1 MNTDEGKIGFSLV
14 LDDSELRSQINKS
27 KSAFQELGD
36 QVVADG
42 QRMDSALQGV
52 GRTVASLGL
61 AWSMQE
67 FAQKVATVRGEFQQL
82 EVAMETMLGS
92 ATKAQALM
100 SQMVQT
106 AATTPFGLQEVAGGA
121 KQLLA
126 YGLEVEK
133 VNDTLIRL
141 GDISAGLSIP
151 LGDLVYLYGTTMAQ
165 GRLYTQDLNQFTGRG
180 IPMIKEL
187 AAQFGVAE
195 SEVKGLVE
203 EGKVG
208 FPEVQKVIENLTNE
222 GGTFGGLMEKQS
234 HTITGQISNI
244 EDAFDMMFN
253 EIGKESEG
261 FINDALEATSWLVEH
276 YNVTAEALMTLVA
289 TYGVYKATL
298 MATTAYTNAAYNYE
312 ATQLKALLADKNAE
326 IDADLAG
333 AVAKGRMSAA
343 RAQEVQALRMEL
355 AAKIENAK
363 AIAIEAQAEAS
374 EATRKRMLAQLAYN
388 KARAEVEAKQEEIA
402 AMESIYAYQTADTL
416 QKEKDV
422 LVTKMHAAQ
431 EKLDTAAKI
440 ENAAKTKAASAAQ
453 TVNTLTTGRDT
464 IAKKLNVTHTK
475 LLTLANQGLTKALH
489 ALKAAWAT
497 NPVGIIL
504 MGVTMVSGALMTLND
519 AMDATALESSKFG
532 EAAAETVRNVNSLFL
547 VVKSTASDSKVHA
560 DAINELCK
568 LYEEYGFKIDDERD
582 KLEQLIELHDQLTEA
597 IKREGAERDKANNIA
612 AYNEAIGERAKTMKE
627 TLLNQLKEA
636 EVEGDYIDLDDKEVR
651 DKAKELALIIGQI
664 YESEAEAIANMVDG
678 TEKEA
683 KIEEIKSKAQE
694 AFRDVMGYADDEFG
708 TIAAAWH
715 MASLDVDF
723 TGILEDYL
731 DTTNDLIEARNRLS
745 DKYAENTTNINQ
757 EADAVDYASLSFDK
771 LFDAAYHADSK
782 ITETYRNLQMLGGFT
797 ATPFIDTTSL
807 DNALNQTNQLL
818 SNWQLLYGQSYFVQK
833 DFKLPSV
840 DLKSLYN
847 PFGMKNQK
855 FGLTTGITTSFTNTG
870 NAEAIKAQSE
880 LESRMNTAI
889 KTRKGTADL
898 LKDVRAALDT
908 AASGSD
914 DEKRLLSLQKRLN
927 DQKKKFD
934 KAEGK
939 GGRSGANGTTE
950 QRLAKIEKAEA
961 EVEELLKKSADDR
974 ERLMQDLAFQH
985 EQNEINMEKNAS
997 LRRRKQLQLDQD
1009 KERADL
1015 EAREKSAKDAEIQRQ
1030 KRIFDA
1036 RENAKAA
1043 ADKNYAKQN
1052 FTDADIDQSQ
1062 IEAIQDEY
1070 ITLFDQLDAQHRKQQ
1085 ADLLR
1090 SDFEAM
1096 NDYLVQ
1102 YGTYQ
1107 QQKLAIAEEYA
1118 KKIREASSEGERR
1131 SLEKERDNKLASV
1144 RAAEIKENIDWSV
1157 VFGEFGGMF
1166 HDVLAPALADLKEYV
1181 KTDEF
1186 QNSDAQSKKAIIDAM
1201 QQMESALGSA
1211 GKVSFEKLGQEINR
1225 YQKSLSDLRGAQ
1237 TDYTQKFAA
1246 LKTAQDAYAA
1256 AVESGTDAEIEA
1268 ARQAVDAAQLEA
1280 DASAQNLQT
1289 MQNTVTETKQAVSQT
1304 ATGLKAA
1311 MDNVVGGMQK
1321 LSGGSVSG
1329 VYEGLVQMGKGMK
1342 ALKGM
1347 PKGLSDA
1354 FGKIS
1359 EKLESVPII
1368 GWIAQIIDLFKD
1380 GISVVVTGI
1389 LDAVFNAVS
1398 GIIGDVLNF
1407 KDGLFRQVGES
1418 LITGIGGIFKSI
1430 FTLGGWFDW
1439 IGGGDSDPHLEED
1452 MERLSQ
1458 TNEALQRAIEGLTDT
1473 MNGAAMF
1480 DVGDIYEHQKQL
1492 LKEAEANTMQQMA
1505 RTGAA
1510 YNGGFLGIG
1519 GKHSSNSKIDK
1530 GMSSADW
1537 ARVTRATGES
1547 VRSASDFWSLSSEQM
1562 RKLAMEA
1569 PDLYGKIKGLADDGY
1584 KDAAQYMDEYIDFAK
1599 QREELEQ
1606 ASREKLTNVSF
1617 DSLRDTFKNALTDME
1632 MSAGEFADKFNEM
1645 LVDSIAEA
1653 LMTNK
1658 YDPLIKKLY
1667 EKWAEFMKDDG
1678 MIDEEELRELQADR
1692 DAIYGSMDKDREFLN
1707 MLGQGDTTQSQGS
1720 KKGFATASQDS
1731 IDELNGRFT
1740 AIQMDTSIIR
1750 ETLSGIT
1757 DSMKG
1762 LHLSAAEIKQHTD
1775 EIRNLSLMAIDYLGR
1790 IAKNTNELPEM
1801 NECLGKIEKNTR
1813 RI

>member
-1 MNTDEGKIGFSLV
+1 MNTDEGKIGFSVV

-52 GRTVASLGL
+52 GRSVASLGL

-92 ATKAQALM
+92 ATKAQPLM

-126 YGLEVEK
+126 YGLEAEK

-141 GDISAGLSIP
+141 GDIAAGLSIP

-195 SEVKGLVE
+195 SKVKGLVE

-234 HTITGQISNI
+234 HSITGQISNI

-312 ATQLKALLADKNAE
+312 ATQLKALLADKSAE

-343 RAQEVQALRMEL
+343 RAQEVQALRMEV

-363 AIAIEAQAEAS
+363 AIAFEAQAEAS

-402 AMESIYAYQTADTL
+402 AMESIYAHQTAETL

-431 EKLDTAAKI
+431 EKLDAAAKI

-453 TVNTLTTGRDT
+453 TVNTLTTKRDT
-464 IAKKLNVTHTK
+464 ITKKLNVTQTK

-504 MGVTMVSGALMTLND
+504 MGVTMVAGALMTLND
-519 AMDATALESSKFG
+519 AMDATALESNKFG
-532 EAAAETVRNVNSLFL
+532 EAAAATVRNVDTLFA
-547 VVKSTASDSKVHA
+547 VVDSTSATSKVHA
-560 DAINELCK
+560 DAVDELCK
-568 LYEEYGFKIDDERD
+568 IYEEYGFKIDEERD
-582 KLEQLIELHDQLTEA
+582 KLEQLNEMRERVIEL
-597 IKREGAERDKANNIA
+597 IKEEGEERDKANNIA
-612 AYNEAIGERAKTMKE
+612 AYDEAISKSTENMKE
-627 TLLNQLKEA
+627 KLLNQLTKA
-636 EVEGDYIDLDDKEVR
+636 EWEGSGTLEDWDAKDVQKMAPQLSQIISSVFESETENLSKLSGEEYAKKVAEIMQKIKQQFDDIMGYE
-651 DKAKELALIIGQI
+651 DGYANKAKTWDFFA
-664 YESEAEAIANMVDG
+664 
-678 TEKEA
+678 
-683 KIEEIKSKAQE
+683 
-694 AFRDVMGYADDEFG
+694 
-708 TIAAAWH
+708 
-715 MASLDVDF
+715 LDVDF
-723 TGILEDYL
+723 KGILGDYT
-731 DTTNDLIEARNRLS
+731 DEVNRLS
-745 DKYAENTTNINQ
+745 TARERLANTYSGSSSDINN
-757 EADAVDYASLSFDK
+757 ESDAIDYATMSFDN
-771 LFDAAYHADSK
+771 LFKAAYSIEKK
-782 ITETYRNLQMLGGFT
+782 IDDVN
-797 ATPFIDTTSL
+797 
-807 DNALNQTNQLL
+807 
-818 SNWQLLYGQSYFVQK
+818 GQQAEPK
-833 DFKLPSV
+833 I
-840 DLKSLYN
+840 
-847 PFGMKNQK
+847 
-855 FGLTTGITTSFTNTG
+855 ITTSIDSAIDGINALIDGIGILAGTKFDIQGIKLLNALIGKDAENNNSFTQSANSQQT
-870 NAEAIKAQSE
+870 KAQTE
-880 LESRMNTAI
+880 IERRMGEAI
-889 KTRKGTADL
+889 KTRKGTTDL
-898 LKDVRAALDT
+898 LKEVNASLDT
-908 AASGSD
+908 AVIGSD
-914 DEKRLLSLQKRLN
+914 DEKRLLSLQRRLN
-927 DQKKKFD
+927 NQKKKFD

-939 GGRSGANGTTE
+939 GGVSREPLE
-950 QRLAKIEKAEA
+950 QRSAKIEKAEA
-961 EVEELLKKSADDR
+961 EVEVLLKKSAEDR
-974 ERLMQDLAFQH
+974 ERLMQDLAFQQ

-1015 EAREKSAKDAEIQRQ
+1015 EAREKSAIDAEIQRQ

-1043 ADKNYAKQN
+1043 ADKNYAKQT

-1070 ITLFDQLDAQHRKQQ
+1070 TTLFAQLDAQHRKQQ

-1144 RAAEIKENIDWSV
+1144 RAAEIKENIDWSI

-1166 HDVLAPALADLKEYV
+1166 HDVLAPSLADLKEYV

-1186 QNSDAQSKKAIIDAM
+1186 QNSDAQSQKAIIDAM

-1211 GKVSFEKLGQEINR
+1211 DKVSFEKLGQEITR
-1225 YQKSLSDLRGAQ
+1225 YQKSLADLRGAQ

-1268 ARQAVDAAQLEA
+1268 ARKAVDAAQLDA

-1304 ATGLKAA
+1304 ATALKTA
-1311 MDNVVGGMQK
+1311 MDNVVGGLRTMF
-1321 LSGGSVSG
+1321 GGSASG
-1329 VYEGLVQMGKGMK
+1329 LVEGLKQFGTGMK
-1342 ALKGM
+1342 TLKNA
-1347 PKGLSDA
+1347 PKVMQDV

-1359 EKLESVPII
+1359 DKLEKVPII
-1368 GWIAQIIDLFKD
+1368 GWIAEIIDLFKD
-1380 GISVVVTGI
+1380 GISVVITGI

-1458 TNEALQRAIEGLTDT
+1458 TNEALQRAIEGLTDA

-1480 DVGDIYEHQKQL
+1480 DVGDIYERQKQL
-1492 LKEAEANTMQQMA
+1492 LNEAEANAQQQMA
-1505 RTGAA
+1505 RTGDA
-1510 YNGGFLGIG
+1510 YSNGFLGIG
-1519 GKHSSNSKIDK
+1519 GHHSSNQKINK
-1530 GMSSADW
+1530 GMSDNDW
-1537 ARVTRATGES
+1537 SRVSKAVGVS
-1547 VRSASDFWSLSSEQM
+1547 VRSASDFWSLTSEQM

-1569 PDLYGKIKGLADDGY
+1569 PDLYAKIKDLANDGY
-1584 KDAAQYMDEYIDFAK
+1584 KDAAQYMDEYIDYAK

-1606 ASREKLTNVSF
+1606 AYREKLTNVSF
-1617 DSLRDTFKNALTDME
+1617 DSLRDTFKSALTDME
-1632 MSAGEFADKFNEM
+1632 MSAGEFAKKFNEM

-1667 EKWAEFMKDDG
+1667 EKWAKFMEDDG

-1707 MLGQGDTTQSQGS
+1707 MLGQGDAAQDQGS
-1720 KKGFATASQDS
+1720 KKGFASASQDS

-1750 ETLSGIT
+1750 ETLSDIT
-1757 DSMKG
+1757 ESMNS

-1775 EIRNLSLMAIDYLGR
+1775 EIRNLSLMAIDYLER

-1801 NECLGKIEKNTR
+1801 NERLGKIEKNTR

>member
-1 MNTDEGKIGFSLV
+1 MNTDEGKIGFSVV

-126 YGLEVEK
+126 YGLEAEK

-141 GDISAGLSIP
+141 GDIAAGLSIP

-195 SEVKGLVE
+195 SKVKGLVE

-312 ATQLKALLADKNAE
+312 ATQLKALLADKSAE

-402 AMESIYAYQTADTL
+402 AMESIYAHQTAETL
-416 QKEKDV
+416 QKEKDA

-431 EKLDTAAKI
+431 EKLDAAAKI

-453 TVNTLTTGRDT
+453 TVNTLTTKRDT
-464 IAKKLNVTHTK
+464 ITKKLNVTQTK
-475 LLTLANQGLTKALH
+475 LLTLANQGLTKALN

-504 MGVTMVSGALMTLND
+504 MGVTMVAGALMTLND
-519 AMDATALESSKFG
+519 AMEASSIESNKFG
-532 EAAAETVRNVNSLFL
+532 EAAAETVRNVDTLFA
-547 VVKSTASDSKVHA
+547 VVDSTSATSKVHA
-560 DAINELCK
+560 DAVDELCK
-568 LYEEYGFKIDDERD
+568 IYEEYGFKIDEERD
-582 KLEQLIELHDQLTEA
+582 KLEQLNEMRERVIEL
-597 IKREGAERDKANNIA
+597 IKEEGEERDKANNIQS
-612 AYNEAIGERAKTMKE
+612 YNDAVGKSTEKMKE
-627 TLLNQLKEA
+627 ELLNQLSEA
-636 EVEGDYIDLDDKEVR
+636 ERDGSGIFDDWDADDVQER
-651 DKAKELALIIGQI
+651 AEELTTVIGRI
-664 YESEAEAIANMVDG
+664 YESEAEEIAKITDDA
-678 TEKEA
+678 EREA
-683 KIEEIKSKAQE
+683 KIADVHKRAVE
-694 AFRDVMGYADDEFG
+694 AYQSIMGFSNDENG
-708 TIAAAWH
+708 YIAASWS
-715 MASLDVDF
+715 MAALDVDF
-723 TGILEDYL
+723 IGILDDYIAKTDDL
-731 DTTNDLIEARNRLS
+731 YAGRQRLIDSYADSTNAV
-745 DKYAENTTNINQ
+745 NQ
-757 EADAVDYASLSFDK
+757 EAEAVDYTTMSFND
-771 LFDAAYHADSK
+771 LFDAAYTVADKVDEVNGQQAEPK
-782 ITETYRNLQMLGGFT
+782 I
-797 ATPFIDTTSL
+797 
-807 DNALNQTNQLL
+807 
-818 SNWQLLYGQSYFVQK
+818 
-833 DFKLPSV
+833 
-840 DLKSLYN
+840 
-847 PFGMKNQK
+847 
-855 FGLTTGITTSFTNTG
+855 ITTSIESAISGVNTLIG
-870 NAEAIKAQSE
+870 GINTLFGLNLTLPQIPWLKNLTEQSDSFINGILTQIASAEQTKAQTE
-880 LESRMNTAI
+880 IERRMGEAI

-898 LKDVRAALDT
+898 LKDVNSALQT
-908 AASGSD
+908 AVSGSD
-914 DEKRLLSLQKRLN
+914 DERRLLDLQRRLN
-927 DQKKKFD
+927 NQKKKFD
-934 KAEGK
+934 QAEGR
-939 GGRSGANGTTE
+939 GGRSGSHETPE
-950 QRLAKIEKAEA
+950 QRRAKIEKAEA
-961 EVEELLKKSADDR
+961 EVEVLLKKSAEDR
-974 ERLMQDLAFQH
+974 ERLMQDLAFQQ
-985 EQNEINMEKNAS
+985 EQNEINMENNAS

-1015 EAREKSAKDAEIQRQ
+1015 EAREKSAIEAEIQRQ

-1043 ADKNYAKQN
+1043 ADKNYAKQT
-1052 FTDADIDQSQ
+1052 FTDADIDQSL
-1062 IEAIQDEY
+1062 IEAIQNEY
-1070 ITLFDQLDAQHRKQQ
+1070 TTLFDQLDARHRRQQ

-1144 RAAEIKENIDWSV
+1144 RAAEIKENIDWSI

-1186 QNSDAQSKKAIIDAM
+1186 QNSDAQSQKAIIDAM

-1211 GKVSFEKLGQEINR
+1211 DKVSFEKLGQEINQ
-1225 YQKSLSDLRGAQ
+1225 YQKSLADLRGAQ
-1237 TDYTQKFAA
+1237 TDYTQKFAV

-1256 AVESGTDAEIEA
+1256 AVESGTEAEIEA
-1268 ARQAVDAAQLEA
+1268 TRQAVDAAQLEA

-1304 ATGLKAA
+1304 ATALKTA

-1321 LSGGSVSG
+1321 LSGGSMSG
-1329 VYEGLVQMGKGMK
+1329 VYEGLVQMGKGVK

-1380 GISVVVTGI
+1380 GISVVITGI

-1418 LITGIGGIFKSI
+1418 LITGIGGIFKSV
-1430 FTLGGWFDW
+1430 FTLGGLFDW

-1458 TNEALQRAIEGLTDT
+1458 TNEALQRAIEGLTEV

-1480 DVGDIYEHQKQL
+1480 DVGDIYERQKGL
-1492 LKEAEANTMQQMA
+1492 LAEAEANAQQQLA

-1510 YNGGFLGIG
+1510 YSNGFLSIG
-1519 GKHSSNSKIDK
+1519 GHHSSNYKINN
-1530 GMSSADW
+1530 GMSDNDW
-1537 ARVTRATGES
+1537 SRVSKAVGVS
-1547 VRSASDFWSLSSEQM
+1547 VRSASDFWNLTSEQM

-1569 PDLYGKIKGLADDGY
+1569 PDLYAKIKDLANDGY
-1584 KDAAQYMDEYIDFAK
+1584 KDAAQYMDEYIDYAK

-1606 ASREKLTNVSF
+1606 AYREKLTNVSF
-1617 DSLRDTFKNALTDME
+1617 DSLRDTFKSALTDME
-1632 MSAGEFADKFNEM
+1632 MSAGEFAKKFNEM

-1667 EKWAEFMKDDG
+1667 EKWAKFMEDDG

-1692 DAIYGSMDKDREFLN
+1692 DAIYGSMEKDREFLN
-1707 MLGQGDTTQSQGS
+1707 MLGQGDTAQDQGS

-1750 ETLSGIT
+1750 ETLSDIT
-1757 DSMKG
+1757 ESMNS

-1775 EIRNLSLMAIDYLGR
+1775 EIRNLSLMAIDYLER

-1801 NECLGKIEKNTR
+1801 NVRLGKIEKNTR
-1813 RI
+1813 RL

>member
-1 MNTDEGKIGFSLV
+1 MNSNDGSLNFGIS
-14 LDDSELRSQINKS
+14 LDDSELRRQIESS
-27 KSAFQELGD
+27 KSAFEEL
-36 QVVADG
+36 ADTVESDSG
-42 QRMDSALQGV
+42 RMDDALSSIKK
-52 GRTVASLGL
+52 TVSSLGL

-92 ATKAQALM
+92 ANKAQALM
-100 SQMVQT
+100 TQMVQT

-126 YGLEVEK
+126 YGLEAEK

-141 GDISAGLSIP
+141 GDIAAGLSIP

-180 IPMIKEL
+180 IPMLKEL

-195 SEVKGLVE
+195 SQVKGLVE

-244 EDAFDMMFN
+244 EDAFDLMFN

-261 FINDALEATSWLVEH
+261 FINDALESTSWLVEH
-276 YNVTAEALMTLVA
+276 YNITAEALMTLVA

-312 ATQLKALLADKNAE
+312 ATQLKALLADKSTE

-363 AIAIEAQAEAS
+363 AIAIEAQAEAD

-402 AMESIYAYQTADTL
+402 AMESIYANQTAETL
-416 QKEKDV
+416 QKEKDA

-431 EKLDTAAKI
+431 EKLDTAAKV

-453 TVNTLTTGRDT
+453 TVNTLTTQRDT
-464 IAKKLNVTHTK
+464 ITKKVNVTQTK
-475 LLTLANQGLTKALH
+475 LLTLANQGLTKALQ
-489 ALKAAWAT
+489 ALKNAWAS

-504 MGVTMVSGALMTLND
+504 MGVTMAAGALMTLND
-519 AMDATALESSKFG
+519 AMDASSIESNRFG
-532 EAAAETVRNVNSLFL
+532 EAAAATVRNVDTLFA
-547 VVKSTASDSKVHA
+547 VVESTSATSKVHA
-560 DAINELCK
+560 DAVDELCK
-568 LYEEYGFKIDDERD
+568 IYEEYGFKIDEERD
-582 KLEQLIELHDQLTEA
+582 KLEQLNEMRERVIGL
-597 IKREGAERDKANNIA
+597 IKEEGEERDKANNIA
-612 AYNEAIGERAKTMKE
+612 AYDEALSKSAETLKEKLLEQLKVAEVDGSGIFDDDDADDVKERAE
-627 TLLNQLKEA
+627 
-636 EVEGDYIDLDDKEVR
+636 
-651 DKAKELALIIGQI
+651 ELATVIARV
-664 YESEAEAIANMVDG
+664 YESEAEGISKITDDAEREEKIAEVH
-678 TEKEA
+678 KRAVEA
-683 KIEEIKSKAQE
+683 YQSI
-694 AFRDVMGYADDEFG
+694 MGFSNDENG
-708 TIAAAWH
+708 YIAAAWS

-723 TGILEDYL
+723 NGILDDYIAKTDDL
-731 DTTNDLIEARNRLS
+731 YAGRQRLTDSYSESTNAVNKEA
-745 DKYAENTTNINQ
+745 E
-757 EADAVDYASLSFDK
+757 AVDYTTMAFDK
-771 LFDAAYHADSK
+771 LFDAAYNVADKVDEVNGQQAEPK
-782 ITETYRNLQMLGGFT
+782 I
-797 ATPFIDTTSL
+797 
-807 DNALNQTNQLL
+807 
-818 SNWQLLYGQSYFVQK
+818 
-833 DFKLPSV
+833 
-840 DLKSLYN
+840 
-847 PFGMKNQK
+847 
-855 FGLTTGITTSFTNTG
+855 ITTSIDNAISSVNTLISGINTLFGLNLSLPQIPWLKNLTEKADGFFNTLFTPFASSSQT
-870 NAEAIKAQSE
+870 KAQGE
-880 LESRMNTAI
+880 IENRMVEAF

-898 LKDVRAALDT
+898 LKEVNDSLQT
-908 AASGSD
+908 AVSGS
-914 DEKRLLSLQKRLN
+914 EKERRLLGLQKRLN

-934 KAEGK
+934 KVEGKGK
-939 GGRSGANGTTE
+939 GGRSRGSRGETPE
-950 QRLAKIEKAEA
+950 QRRAKIENAEA
-961 EVEELLKKSADDR
+961 EVEELLKKSAEDR
-974 ERLMQDLAFQH
+974 ERLMQDLAFQQ
-985 EQNEINMEKNAS
+985 EQNAINMEKDAS

-1015 EAREKSAKDAEIQRQ
+1015 QAREKSAIDAEIQRQ

-1043 ADKNYAKQN
+1043 ADKKYSKQT

-1062 IEAIQDEY
+1062 IEAIQKEY
-1070 ITLFDQLDAQHRKQQ
+1070 DALSTQLGERQRRQQ

-1096 NDYLVQ
+1096 NDYLKQ

-1107 QQKLAIAEEYA
+1107 QQKLAITEEYA
-1118 KKIREASSEGERR
+1118 KKIDEASSEGERR

-1166 HDVLAPALADLKEYV
+1166 HDVISPALDDLKEYV
-1181 KTDEF
+1181 KTEEF
-1186 QNSDAQSKKAIIDAM
+1186 QNSDAQNQKAITDAM

-1211 GKVSFEKLGQEINR
+1211 DKVSFSKLGVEVNK
-1225 YQKSLSDLRGAQ
+1225 YQAALASLSSAQ
-1237 TDYTQKFAA
+1237 TDYKTKFDK

-1256 AVESGTDAEIEA
+1256 AVESGTETEIEA
-1268 ARQAVDAAQLEA
+1268 AKEAVDTAQSEA
-1280 DASAQNLQT
+1280 DASAQTLQT
-1289 MQNTVTETKQAVSQT
+1289 MQNTVTQTKQAVSDT
-1304 ATGLKAA
+1304 ATALKTA
-1311 MDNVVGGMQK
+1311 MDNVVGGLQK
-1321 LSGGSVSG
+1321 LSGGSISG
-1329 VYEGLVQMGKGMK
+1329 VYEGLIQMGKGVK

-1347 PKGLSDA
+1347 PKGLSDT

-1359 EKLESVPII
+1359 DKLESVPII

-1380 GISVVVTGI
+1380 GLSVVITGM
-1389 LDAVFNAVS
+1389 LDAVFSAVS

-1407 KDGLFRQVGES
+1407 KDGLFRQIGES
-1418 LITGIGGIFKSI
+1418 LITGIGSIFKSI

-1458 TNEALQRAIEGLTDT
+1458 TNEALQRAIEGLTDV

-1480 DVGDIYEHQKQL
+1480 DVGDIYERQKQL
-1492 LKEAEANTMQQMA
+1492 LAEAEANAQQQLK

-1510 YNGGFLGIG
+1510 YDGGFLGIG
-1519 GKHSSNSKIDK
+1519 GKKSSNHKINK
-1530 GMSSADW
+1530 GMSGDDW
-1537 ARVTRATGES
+1537 DRVTEAVGVS
-1547 VRSASDFWSLSSEQM
+1547 VRSASDFWSLTSEQM

-1569 PDLYGKIKGLADDGY
+1569 PDLYAKIKDLANDGY
-1584 KDAAQYMDEYIDFAK
+1584 KDAAQYMDEYIDYAK

-1606 ASREKLTNVSF
+1606 AYREKLTNVSF
-1617 DSLRDTFKNALTDME
+1617 DSLRDAFKSALTDME
-1632 MSAGEFADKFNEM
+1632 MSAGEFAKKFNEM

-1667 EKWAEFMKDDG
+1667 DKWAKFMEDDG

-1707 MLGQGDTTQSQGS
+1707 MLSSGDATQRQSATKG
-1720 KKGFATASQDS
+1720 GFATASQDS
-1731 IDELNGRFT
+1731 IDELNGRFS

-1750 ETLSGIT
+1750 ETLSDIT
-1757 DSMKG
+1757 ESMSSI
-1762 LHLSAAEIKQHTD
+1762 HLSATEIRQHTD
-1775 EIRNLSLMAIDYLGR
+1775 EIRNLSLMAIDYLER
-1790 IAKNTNELPEM
+1790 ISKNTDELPEI
-1801 NECLGKIEKNTR
+1801 NERLGKIEKNTR
-1813 RI
+1813 SL

>member
-1 MNTDEGKIGFSLV
+1 MNTDEGKIGFSVV

-126 YGLEVEK
+126 YGLEAEK

-141 GDISAGLSIP
+141 GDIAAGLSIP

-195 SEVKGLVE
+195 SKVKGLVE

-312 ATQLKALLADKNAE
+312 ATQLKALLADKSTE

-402 AMESIYAYQTADTL
+402 AMESIYANQTAETL
-416 QKEKDV
+416 QKEKDA

-431 EKLDTAAKI
+431 EKLDAAAKI

-453 TVNTLTTGRDT
+453 TVNTLTTKRDT
-464 IAKKLNVTHTK
+464 ITKKLNVTQTK

-504 MGVTMVSGALMTLND
+504 MGVTMVAGALMTLND
-519 AMDATALESSKFG
+519 AMDASSIESNKFG
-532 EAAAETVRNVNSLFL
+532 EAAAATVRNVDTLFA
-547 VVKSTASDSKVHA
+547 VVDSTSATSKVHA
-560 DAINELCK
+560 DAVDELCK
-568 LYEEYGFKIDDERD
+568 IYEEYGFKIDEERD
-582 KLEQLIELHDQLTEA
+582 KLEQLNEMRERVIEL
-597 IKREGAERDKANNIA
+597 IKEEGEERDKANNIQS
-612 AYNEAIGERAKTMKE
+612 YNDAVGKSTEKMKE
-627 TLLNQLKEA
+627 ELLNQLSEA
-636 EVEGDYIDLDDKEVR
+636 EWDGSGIFDDWDADDVQER
-651 DKAKELALIIGQI
+651 AEELATVIGRI
-664 YESEAEAIANMVDG
+664 YESEAEAISKITDDA
-678 TEKEA
+678 EREA
-683 KIEEIKSKAQE
+683 KITEVHKRAVE
-694 AFRDVMGYADDEFG
+694 AYQSIMGFSNDENG
-708 TIAAAWH
+708 YIAASWS

-723 TGILEDYL
+723 TDILDDYIAKTDDL
-731 DTTNDLIEARNRLS
+731 YAGLQRLIDSYSESTNAV
-745 DKYAENTTNINQ
+745 NQ
-757 EADAVDYASLSFDK
+757 EAEAVDYTTMSFND
-771 LFDAAYHADSK
+771 LFDAAYTVADKVDEVNGQQAEPK
-782 ITETYRNLQMLGGFT
+782 I
-797 ATPFIDTTSL
+797 
-807 DNALNQTNQLL
+807 
-818 SNWQLLYGQSYFVQK
+818 
-833 DFKLPSV
+833 
-840 DLKSLYN
+840 
-847 PFGMKNQK
+847 
-855 FGLTTGITTSFTNTG
+855 ITTSIDSAISGVNTLIGGINTLFGLNLTLPQIPWLRNLTEQADGFLNTAFTMI
-870 NAEAIKAQSE
+870 ADAQQTAAQNE
-880 LESRMNTAI
+880 IERRMGEAI

-898 LKDVRAALDT
+898 LKEVNTSLQT
-908 AASGSD
+908 AVSGSD
-914 DEKRLLSLQKRLN
+914 EERRLLALQKRLN
-927 DQKKKFD
+927 NQKKKFD
-934 KAEGK
+934 QAEGR
-939 GGRSGANGTTE
+939 GGRSGGSRETPE
-950 QRLAKIEKAEA
+950 QRRAKIEKAEA
-961 EVEELLKKSADDR
+961 EVEVLLKKSAEDR
-974 ERLMQDLAFQH
+974 ERLMQDLAFQQ

-1015 EAREKSAKDAEIQRQ
+1015 EAREKSAIDAEIQRQ

-1036 RENAKAA
+1036 RESAKAA
-1043 ADKNYAKQN
+1043 ANKNYAKQT

-1062 IEAIQDEY
+1062 IEAIQNEY
-1070 ITLFDQLDAQHRKQQ
+1070 TTLFDQLDAQHRRQQ

-1144 RAAEIKENIDWSV
+1144 RAAEIKDNIDWSV

-1186 QNSDAQSKKAIIDAM
+1186 QNSDAQSQKAIIDAM

-1211 GKVSFEKLGQEINR
+1211 DKVSFEKLGQEITR
-1225 YQKSLSDLRGAQ
+1225 YQKSLADLRGAQ

-1304 ATGLKAA
+1304 ATALKTA

-1329 VYEGLVQMGKGMK
+1329 VYEGMVQMGKGMK

-1347 PKGLSDA
+1347 PTKGLSDA

-1380 GISVVVTGI
+1380 GISVVITGI

-1458 TNEALQRAIEGLTDT
+1458 TNEALQRAIEGLTDA

-1480 DVGDIYEHQKQL
+1480 DVGDIYERQKQL
-1492 LKEAEANTMQQMA
+1492 LNEAEANAQQQMA
-1505 RTGAA
+1505 RTGDA
-1510 YNGGFLGIG
+1510 YSNGFLGIG
-1519 GKHSSNSKIDK
+1519 GHHSSNYKINK
-1530 GMSSADW
+1530 GMSGSDW
-1537 ARVTRATGES
+1537 DRVTRAVGVS
-1547 VRSASDFWSLSSEQM
+1547 VRSASDFWSLTSEQM

-1569 PDLYGKIKGLADDGY
+1569 PDLYTKIKDLANDGY
-1584 KDAAQYMDEYIDFAK
+1584 KDAAQYMDEYIDYAK

-1606 ASREKLTNVSF
+1606 AYREKLTNVSF
-1617 DSLRDTFKNALTDME
+1617 DSLRDAFKSALTDME
-1632 MSAGEFADKFNEM
+1632 MSAGEFAKKFNEM

-1667 EKWAEFMKDDG
+1667 DKWAKFMEDDG

-1707 MLGQGDTTQSQGS
+1707 MLGQGDTAQDQGS

-1750 ETLSGIT
+1750 ETLSDIT
-1757 DSMKG
+1757 ESMNG

-1775 EIRNLSLMAIDYLGR
+1775 EIRNLSLMAIDYLER

-1801 NECLGKIEKNTR
+1801 NERLGKIEKNTR

>member
-1 MNTDEGKIGFSLV
+1 MNTDEGKIGFSVV

-126 YGLEVEK
+126 YGLEAEK

-141 GDISAGLSIP
+141 GDIAAGLSIP

-195 SEVKGLVE
+195 SKVKGLVE

-276 YNVTAEALMTLVA
+276 YNVTAEALMTLIA

-312 ATQLKALLADKNAE
+312 ATQLKALLADKSTE

-402 AMESIYAYQTADTL
+402 AMESIYAHQTAETL

-431 EKLDTAAKI
+431 EKLDAAAKV

-453 TVNTLTTGRDT
+453 TVNTLMTKRDT
-464 IAKKLNVTHTK
+464 ITKKLNVTQTK

-504 MGVTMVSGALMTLND
+504 MGVTMVAGALMTLND
-519 AMDATALESSKFG
+519 AMDASSIESNKFG
-532 EAAAETVRNVNSLFL
+532 EAAAATVRNVDTLFA
-547 VVKSTASDSKVHA
+547 VVDSTSSTSKVHA
-560 DAINELCK
+560 DAVDELCK
-568 LYEEYGFKIDDERD
+568 IYEEYGFKIDDERD
-582 KLEQLIELHDQLTEA
+582 KLEQLNEMRERVIEL
-597 IKREGAERDKANNIA
+597 IKEEGEERDKANNIQS
-612 AYNEAIGERAKTMKE
+612 YNDAVGKSTEKMKE
-627 TLLNQLKEA
+627 ELLNQLSEA
-636 EVEGDYIDLDDKEVR
+636 EWDGSGIFDDR
-651 DKAKELALIIGQI
+651 DADDVQERAEELATVIGRI
-664 YESEAEAIANMVDG
+664 YESEAEAISKITDDA
-678 TEKEA
+678 EREA
-683 KIEEIKSKAQE
+683 KIAEVHKRAVE
-694 AFRDVMGYADDEFG
+694 AYQSIMGFSNDENG
-708 TIAAAWH
+708 YIAASWS
-715 MASLDVDF
+715 MASLDVNF
-723 TGILEDYL
+723 TDILDDYIAKT
-731 DTTNDLIEARNRLS
+731 DDLYAGRQRLIDSYSDSTRAVNHEA
-745 DKYAENTTNINQ
+745 E
-757 EADAVDYASLSFDK
+757 AVDYTTMSFDS
-771 LFDAAYHADSK
+771 LFKAAQKTKDKVEELNIVKSKPKIDSSPLDEAISK
-782 ITETYRNLQMLGGFT
+782 TET
-797 ATPFIDTTSL
+797 
-807 DNALNQTNQLL
+807 LL
-818 SNWQLLYGQSYFVQK
+818 SNMSAIFGGKWTVPEV
-833 DFKLPSV
+833 KL
-840 DLKSLYN
+840 SLPNNNTYTHN
-847 PFGMKNQK
+847 PADDPILNHM
-855 FGLTTGITTSFTNTG
+855 SA
-870 NAEAIKAQSE
+870 NAERTKAANE
-880 LESRMNTAI
+880 INRRFVEAI
-889 KTRKGTADL
+889 KTRKGTSDF
-898 LKDVRAALDT
+898 LKEVNTSLETTIA
-908 AASGSD
+908 GSD
-914 DEKRLLSLQKRLN
+914 EERQLLSLQKRLN

-934 KAEGK
+934 KSEGK
-939 GGRSGANGTTE
+939 GDKNSDTPE
-950 QRLAKIEKAEA
+950 QRRAKIEKAEA
-961 EVEELLKKSADDR
+961 EVEVLLKKSAEDR

-1009 KERADL
+1009 KECADL
-1015 EAREKSAKDAEIQRQ
+1015 EAHEKSAIDAEIQRQ

-1043 ADKNYAKQN
+1043 ANKKYAKQA

-1070 ITLFDQLDAQHRKQQ
+1070 TTLFDQLDAQHRRQQ
-1085 ADLLR
+1085 ANLLR

-1107 QQKLAIAEEYA
+1107 QQKLAITEEYA

-1144 RAAEIKENIDWSV
+1144 STAEIKENIDWSV

-1166 HDVLAPALADLKEYV
+1166 HDVLAPALDDLKEYV

-1186 QNSDAQSKKAIIDAM
+1186 KNSDAQSQKAIINAM

-1211 GKVSFEKLGQEINR
+1211 DKVSFEKLGKEINR
-1225 YQKSLSDLRGAQ
+1225 YHKSLADLRGAQ

-1268 ARQAVDAAQLEA
+1268 ARQAVNAAQLEA

-1289 MQNTVTETKQAVSQT
+1289 MQSTVTETKQAVSQT
-1304 ATGLKAA
+1304 ATALKTA

-1329 VYEGLVQMGKGMK
+1329 VYEGLIQMGKGMK

-1347 PKGLSDA
+1347 PKGLADTFS
-1354 FGKIS
+1354 KVS
-1359 EKLESVPII
+1359 EKLENVPII

-1380 GISVVVTGI
+1380 GISVVITGI

-1418 LITGIGGIFKSI
+1418 LITGIGGIFKSV

-1452 MERLSQ
+1452 MERLSM
-1458 TNEALQRAIEGLTDT
+1458 TNEALQRAIEGLTET
-1473 MNGAAMF
+1473 MKGASMF
-1480 DVGDIYEHQKQL
+1480 DAPEIYERQKRL
-1492 LKEAEANTMQQMA
+1492 LNESEANVQQQMA
-1505 RTGAA
+1505 RSGGA
-1510 YNGGFLGIG
+1510 YDSGFLGIG
-1519 GKHSSNSKIDK
+1519 GHHSSDNKIDN
-1530 GMSSADW
+1530 GIAYSDW
-1537 ARVTRATGES
+1537 QRISNIVG
-1547 VRSASDFWSLSSEQM
+1547 RSIRGASDFWSLTSEQM
-1562 RKLAMEA
+1562 RKVAIEA
-1569 PDLYGKIKGLADDGY
+1569 PDIYATIKDLADDGY
-1584 KDAAQYMDEYIDFAK
+1584 KDAAQYMDTYIDFAK

-1606 ASREKLTNVSF
+1606 AYREKLTNISF
-1617 DSLRDTFKNALTDME
+1617 DSLRDSFKSALTDME
-1632 MSAGEFADKFNEM
+1632 MSASDFAEKFNEM

-1653 LMTNK
+1653 LMTNQ
-1658 YDPLIKKLY
+1658 YDPLIKTLY
-1667 EKWAEFMKDDG
+1667 KKWAKFMENDG
-1678 MIDEEELRELQADR
+1678 IINDEEMRELQADR
-1692 DAIYGSMDKDREFLN
+1692 DAIYKSMEKDREFLN
-1707 MLGQGDTTQSQGS
+1707 LIGKGDVSQKQGT

-1731 IDELNGRFT
+1731 IDELNGRFA
-1740 AIQMDTSIIR
+1740 AIKMDTSYIR
-1750 ETLSGIT
+1750 ETLSLISG
-1757 DSMKG
+1757 SMNEI
-1762 LHLSAAEIKQHTD
+1762 HLSAEEIKQHVD
-1775 EIRNLSLMAIDYLGR
+1775 ELRSLSLLAISYLQG
-1790 IAKNTNELPEM
+1790 
-1801 NECLGKIEKNTR
+1801 IEKNTKELPIMNER
-1813 RI
+1813 LEKIERNTR

>member
-1 MNTDEGKIGFSLV
+1 MNTDEGKIGFSVV

-126 YGLEVEK
+126 YGLEAEK

-141 GDISAGLSIP
+141 GDIAAGLSIP

-195 SEVKGLVE
+195 SKVKGLVE

-312 ATQLKALLADKNAE
+312 ATQLKALLADKSAE

-402 AMESIYAYQTADTL
+402 AMESIYAHQTAETL
-416 QKEKDV
+416 QKEKDA

-431 EKLDTAAKI
+431 EKLDAAAKI

-453 TVNTLTTGRDT
+453 TVNTLTTKRDT
-464 IAKKLNVTHTK
+464 ITKKLNVTQTK

-504 MGVTMVSGALMTLND
+504 MGVTMVAGALMTLND
-519 AMDATALESSKFG
+519 AMEASSIESNKFG
-532 EAAAETVRNVNSLFL
+532 EAAAATVRNVDTLFA
-547 VVKSTASDSKVHA
+547 VVDSTSATSKVHA
-560 DAINELCK
+560 DAVDELCK
-568 LYEEYGFKIDDERD
+568 IYEEYGFKIDEERD
-582 KLEQLIELHDQLTEA
+582 KLEQLNEMRERVIEL
-597 IKREGAERDKANNIA
+597 IKEEGEERDKANNIQS
-612 AYNEAIGERAKTMKE
+612 YNDAVGKSTEKMKE
-627 TLLNQLKEA
+627 ELLNQLSEA
-636 EVEGDYIDLDDKEVR
+636 EWDGSGIFDDWDADDVQER
-651 DKAKELALIIGQI
+651 AEELTTVIGRI
-664 YESEAEAIANMVDG
+664 YESEAEEIAKITDDA
-678 TEKEA
+678 EREA
-683 KIEEIKSKAQE
+683 KIDEVHKRAVE
-694 AFRDVMGYADDEFG
+694 AYQSIMGFSNDENG
-708 TIAAAWH
+708 YIAASWS
-715 MASLDVDF
+715 MAALDVDF
-723 TGILEDYL
+723 IGILDDYIAKTDDL
-731 DTTNDLIEARNRLS
+731 YAGRQRLIDSYADSTNAV
-745 DKYAENTTNINQ
+745 NQ
-757 EADAVDYASLSFDK
+757 EAEAVDYTTMSFND
-771 LFDAAYHADSK
+771 LFDAAYSVADKVDEVNGQQAEPK
-782 ITETYRNLQMLGGFT
+782 I
-797 ATPFIDTTSL
+797 
-807 DNALNQTNQLL
+807 
-818 SNWQLLYGQSYFVQK
+818 
-833 DFKLPSV
+833 
-840 DLKSLYN
+840 
-847 PFGMKNQK
+847 
-855 FGLTTGITTSFTNTG
+855 ITTSIDSAISGVNTLIG
-870 NAEAIKAQSE
+870 GINTLFGLNLTLPQIPWLKNLTEQADSFINGLLTQIASAEQTKAQTE
-880 LESRMNTAI
+880 IERRMGEAI

-898 LKDVRAALDT
+898 LKDVNSALQT
-908 AASGSD
+908 AVSGSD
-914 DEKRLLSLQKRLN
+914 DERRLLGLQRRLN
-927 DQKKKFD
+927 NQKKKFD
-934 KAEGK
+934 QAEGR
-939 GGRSGANGTTE
+939 GGSSGSRETPE
-950 QRLAKIEKAEA
+950 QRRAKIEKAEA
-961 EVEELLKKSADDR
+961 EVEVLLKKSADDR
-974 ERLMQDLAFQH
+974 ERLMQDLAFQQ

-997 LRRRKQLQLDQD
+997 IRRMKQLQLDQD

-1015 EAREKSAKDAEIQRQ
+1015 EAREKSAIDAEIQRQ

-1043 ADKNYAKQN
+1043 ADKNYAKQT
-1052 FTDADIDQSQ
+1052 FTDADIDQSL
-1062 IEAIQDEY
+1062 IEAIQNEY
-1070 ITLFDQLDAQHRKQQ
+1070 TTLFDQLDARHRRQQ

-1186 QNSDAQSKKAIIDAM
+1186 QNSDAQSQKTIIDAM

-1211 GKVSFEKLGQEINR
+1211 DKVSFSKLGEEITK
-1225 YQKSLSDLRGAQ
+1225 YQNALASLRSAQ
-1237 TDYTQKFAA
+1237 TDYKTKFDTLTA
-1246 LKTAQDAYAA
+1246 AQDAYAA
-1256 AVESGTDAEIEA
+1256 AVESGTEAEIEA

-1304 ATGLKAA
+1304 ATALKTA

-1329 VYEGLVQMGKGMK
+1329 VYEGMVQMGKGMK
-1342 ALKGM
+1342 VLKGM

-1359 EKLESVPII
+1359 DKLESVPII

-1380 GISVVVTGI
+1380 GISVVITGI

-1458 TNEALQRAIEGLTDT
+1458 TNEALQRAIEGLTEV
-1473 MNGAAMF
+1473 MNGVAMF
-1480 DVGDIYEHQKQL
+1480 DVGDIYERQKGL
-1492 LKEAEANTMQQMA
+1492 LAEAEANAQQQLA

-1510 YNGGFLGIG
+1510 YSNGFLGIIG
-1519 GKHSSNSKIDK
+1519 GHHSSNYKINK
-1530 GMSSADW
+1530 GMSDNDW
-1537 ARVTRATGES
+1537 SRVSKAVGVS
-1547 VRSASDFWSLSSEQM
+1547 VRSASDFWSLTSEQM

-1569 PDLYGKIKGLADDGY
+1569 PDLYAKIKDLANDGY
-1584 KDAAQYMDEYIDFAK
+1584 KDAAQYMDEYIDYAK

-1606 ASREKLTNVSF
+1606 AYREKLTNVSF
-1617 DSLRDTFKNALTDME
+1617 DSLRDTFKSALTDME
-1632 MSAGEFADKFNEM
+1632 MSAGEFAKKFNEM

-1667 EKWAEFMKDDG
+1667 EKWAKFMEDDG

-1692 DAIYGSMDKDREFLN
+1692 DAIYGSMEKDREFLN
-1707 MLGQGDTTQSQGS
+1707 MLGQGDTAQDQGS

-1750 ETLSGIT
+1750 ETLSDIT
-1757 DSMKG
+1757 ESMNG

-1775 EIRNLSLMAIDYLGR
+1775 EIRNLSLMAIDYLER

-1801 NECLGKIEKNTR
+1801 NERLGKIEKNTR
-1813 RI
+1813 RL

>member
-1 MNTDEGKIGFSLV
+1 MNTDEGKIGFSVV

-126 YGLEVEK
+126 YGLEAEK

-141 GDISAGLSIP
+141 GDIAAGLSIP

-195 SEVKGLVE
+195 SKVKGLVE

-312 ATQLKALLADKNAE
+312 ATQLKALLADKSAE

-402 AMESIYAYQTADTL
+402 AMESIYAHQTAETL
-416 QKEKDV
+416 QKEKDT

-431 EKLDTAAKI
+431 EKLDAAAKV

-464 IAKKLNVTHTK
+464 IAKKLNVTQTK

-504 MGVTMVSGALMTLND
+504 MGVTMVAGALMTLND
-519 AMDATALESSKFG
+519 AMDATALESNKFG
-532 EAAAETVRNVNSLFL
+532 EAAAATVRNVDSLFL

-560 DAINELCK
+560 DAIDELCK
-568 LYEEYGFKIDDERD
+568 IYEEYGFKIDDERD
-582 KLEQLIELHDQLTEA
+582 KLEQLNEMRERVIEL
-597 IKREGAERDKANNIA
+597 IKEEGEERDKANNIA
-612 AYNEAIGERAKTMKE
+612 AYNEAVGKSTEKMKE
-627 TLLNQLKEA
+627 ELLNQLKEA
-636 EVEGDYIDLDDKEVR
+636 EIDGSGYIDDWDANDVQER
-651 DKAKELALIIGQI
+651 AEELALIIGQI
-664 YESEAEAIANMVDG
+664 YESEAEAISKITDDAEREEKI
-678 TEKEA
+678 TEVHKKAVEA
-683 KIEEIKSKAQE
+683 YQSI
-694 AFRDVMGYADDEFG
+694 MGYSNDENG
-708 TIAAAWH
+708 YIAASWS
-715 MASLDVDF
+715 MGMLDVDF
-723 TGILEDYL
+723 TGILDDYL
-731 DTTNDLIEARNRLS
+731 DKTNDLITARNRLS
-745 DKYAENTTNINQ
+745 DSYAENTTNINQ
-757 EADAVDYASLSFDK
+757 EAEAVDYTTMSFND
-771 LFDAAYHADSK
+771 LFDAAYTVADKVDEVNGQQAEPK
-782 ITETYRNLQMLGGFT
+782 I
-797 ATPFIDTTSL
+797 
-807 DNALNQTNQLL
+807 
-818 SNWQLLYGQSYFVQK
+818 
-833 DFKLPSV
+833 
-840 DLKSLYN
+840 
-847 PFGMKNQK
+847 
-855 FGLTTGITTSFTNTG
+855 ITTSIDSAISGVNTLIGGINTLFGLNLTLPQIPWLQNLTEQADGFLNTAFTML
-870 NAEAIKAQSE
+870 ADAQQTAAQNE
-880 LESRMNTAI
+880 IERRMGEAI

-898 LKDVRAALDT
+898 LKDVNASLQT
-908 AASGSD
+908 AVSGSD
-914 DEKRLLSLQKRLN
+914 EERRLLALQKRLN
-927 DQKKKFD
+927 NQKKKFD
-934 KAEGK
+934 QAEGR
-939 GGRSGANGTTE
+939 GGRGGSRETPE
-950 QRLAKIEKAEA
+950 QRRAKIEKAEA
-961 EVEELLKKSADDR
+961 EVEVLLKKSAEDR
-974 ERLMQDLAFQH
+974 ERLMQDLAFQQ

-1015 EAREKSAKDAEIQRQ
+1015 EAREKSAIDAEIQRQ
-1030 KRIFDA
+1030 KRIFDT

-1043 ADKNYAKQN
+1043 ANKNYAKQT
-1052 FTDADIDQSQ
+1052 FTDDDIDQSQ

-1070 ITLFDQLDAQHRKQQ
+1070 TTLFDQLDARHRKQQ

-1107 QQKLAIAEEYA
+1107 QQKLAIAEKYA

-1131 SLEKERDNKLASV
+1131 SLEKERDNKLASI
-1144 RAAEIKENIDWSV
+1144 RAAKIKENIDWSV

-1166 HDVLAPALADLKEYV
+1166 HDVLAPALADLKEYI

-1186 QNSDAQSKKAIIDAM
+1186 QNSDAQSQKAIIDAM

-1211 GKVSFEKLGQEINR
+1211 DKVSFAMLGEEITKYQNALAKLRN
-1225 YQKSLSDLRGAQ
+1225 AQ
-1237 TDYTQKFAA
+1237 TDYKTKFDK
-1246 LKTAQDAYAA
+1246 LKEAQNAYEK
-1256 AVESGTDAEIEA
+1256 AVESGTEDEKKVTKEA
-1268 ARQAVDAAQLEA
+1268 LDTAQKNA
-1280 DASAQNLQT
+1280 DVSEQNLET
-1289 MQNTVTETKQAVSQT
+1289 MQNAVNETKDAVSQVAT
-1304 ATGLKAA
+1304 ALKTS
-1311 MDNVVGGMQK
+1311 MDNVIGGLQK
-1321 LSGGSVSG
+1321 MASGSVSG
-1329 VYEGLVQMGKGMK
+1329 AVEGIKKFGKGIND
-1342 ALKGM
+1342 AAES
-1347 PKGLSDA
+1347 PKFLRDTFGKLSDT
-1354 FGKIS
+1354 
-1359 EKLESVPII
+1359 LEDIPVI
-1368 GWIAQIIDLFKD
+1368 GFIAQIIDIFKD
-1380 GISVVVTGI
+1380 GISVVI
-1389 LDAVFNAVS
+1389 DSMLNAVFSSVS
-1398 GIIGDVLNF
+1398 GIINDVLNF

-1418 LITGIGGIFKSI
+1418 LITGIGGIFKSV
-1430 FTLGGWFDW
+1430 FTFGGMFDW

-1458 TNEALQRAIEGLTDT
+1458 TNEALQRAIEGLTEV
-1473 MNGAAMF
+1473 MHGAAMF
-1480 DVGDIYEHQKQL
+1480 DVGDIYERQKGL
-1492 LKEAEANTMQQMA
+1492 LAEAEANAQQQLA

-1510 YNGGFLGIG
+1510 YSNGFLGIG
-1519 GKHSSNSKIDK
+1519 GHKSSNHKINK
-1530 GMSSADW
+1530 GMSGNDW
-1537 ARVTRATGES
+1537 DRVTRAVGVS
-1547 VRSASDFWSLSSEQM
+1547 VRSASDFWSLTSEQM

-1569 PDLYGKIKGLADDGY
+1569 PDLYAKIKDLANDGY

-1606 ASREKLTNVSF
+1606 AYREKLTNVSF
-1617 DSLRDTFKNALTDME
+1617 DSLRDTFKSALTDME
-1632 MSAGEFADKFNEM
+1632 MSAGEFAKKFNEM

-1667 EKWAEFMKDDG
+1667 EKWAKFMEDDG

-1750 ETLSGIT
+1750 ETLSDIT
-1757 DSMKG
+1757 ESMNG

-1775 EIRNLSLMAIDYLGR
+1775 EIRNLSLMAIDYLER

-1801 NECLGKIEKNTR
+1801 NERLGKIEKNTR
-1813 RI
+1813 RL

>member
-1 MNTDEGKIGFSLV
+1 MNTDEGKIGFSVV

-126 YGLEVEK
+126 YGLEAEK

-141 GDISAGLSIP
+141 GDIAAGLSIP

-195 SEVKGLVE
+195 SKVKGLVE

-312 ATQLKALLADKNAE
+312 ATQLKALLADKSAE

-402 AMESIYAYQTADTL
+402 AMESIYAHQTAETL
-416 QKEKDV
+416 QKEKDA

-431 EKLDTAAKI
+431 EKLDAAAKV

-453 TVNTLTTGRDT
+453 TVNTLTTKRDT
-464 IAKKLNVTHTK
+464 ITKKLNVTQTK

-489 ALKAAWAT
+489 ALKAAWAS

-504 MGVTMVSGALMTLND
+504 MGVTMVAGALMTLND
-519 AMDATALESSKFG
+519 AMDASSIESNKFG
-532 EAAAETVRNVNSLFL
+532 EAAAATVRNVDTLFA
-547 VVKSTASDSKVHA
+547 VVDSTSSTSKVHA
-560 DAINELCK
+560 DAVDELCK
-568 LYEEYGFKIDDERD
+568 IYEEYGFKIDEERD
-582 KLEQLIELHDQLTEA
+582 KLEQLNEMRERVIEL
-597 IKREGAERDKANNIA
+597 IKEEGEERDKANNIQS
-612 AYNEAIGERAKTMKE
+612 YNDAVGKSTEKMKE
-627 TLLNQLKEA
+627 ELLNQLSEA
-636 EVEGDYIDLDDKEVR
+636 EWDGSGIFDDWDADDVQER
-651 DKAKELALIIGQI
+651 AEELATVIGRI
-664 YESEAEAIANMVDG
+664 YESEAEEIAKITDDA
-678 TEKEA
+678 EREA
-683 KIEEIKSKAQE
+683 KIAEVHKRAVE
-694 AFRDVMGYADDEFG
+694 AYQNIMGFSNDENG
-708 TIAAAWH
+708 YIAASWS

-723 TGILEDYL
+723 TDILDDYIAKTDDL
-731 DTTNDLIEARNRLS
+731 YAGRQRLIDSYADSTNAV
-745 DKYAENTTNINQ
+745 NQ
-757 EADAVDYASLSFDK
+757 EAEAVDYTTMSFND
-771 LFDAAYHADSK
+771 LFDAAYTVADKVDEVNGQQAEPK
-782 ITETYRNLQMLGGFT
+782 I
-797 ATPFIDTTSL
+797 
-807 DNALNQTNQLL
+807 
-818 SNWQLLYGQSYFVQK
+818 
-833 DFKLPSV
+833 
-840 DLKSLYN
+840 
-847 PFGMKNQK
+847 
-855 FGLTTGITTSFTNTG
+855 ITTSIDSAISGVNTLIG
-870 NAEAIKAQSE
+870 GINTLFGLNLTLPQIPWLKNLTEQADGFLNGLATQIASAEQTKAQTE
-880 LESRMNTAI
+880 IERRMGEAI

-898 LKDVRAALDT
+898 LKDVNSALQT
-908 AASGSD
+908 AVSGSD
-914 DEKRLLSLQKRLN
+914 DERRLLGLQRRLN
-927 DQKKKFD
+927 NQKKKFD
-934 KAEGK
+934 QAEGR
-939 GGRSGANGTTE
+939 GGRSGSRETPE
-950 QRLAKIEKAEA
+950 QRRAKIEKAEA
-961 EVEELLKKSADDR
+961 EVEVLLKKSAEDR
-974 ERLMQDLAFQH
+974 ERLMQDLAFQQ
-985 EQNEINMEKNAS
+985 EQNEINMEKNTS

-1015 EAREKSAKDAEIQRQ
+1015 EAREKSAIDAEIQRQ

-1043 ADKNYAKQN
+1043 ADKNYAKQT

-1062 IEAIQDEY
+1062 IEAIQNEY
-1070 ITLFDQLDAQHRKQQ
+1070 TTLFEQLDAQHRKQQ

-1186 QNSDAQSKKAIIDAM
+1186 QNSDAQSQKAIIDAM

-1211 GKVSFEKLGQEINR
+1211 DKVSFAKLGEEITR
-1225 YQKSLSDLRGAQ
+1225 YQNALAKLRDAQSDYKTKFDTLTAAQ
-1237 TDYTQKFAA
+1237 E
-1246 LKTAQDAYAA
+1246 AYAS
-1256 AVESGTDAEIEA
+1256 AVESGTETEIEA

-1289 MQNTVTETKQAVSQT
+1289 MQTTVTETKQAVSQT
-1304 ATGLKAA
+1304 ATALKTA

-1321 LSGGSVSG
+1321 LSGGSMSG
-1329 VYEGLVQMGKGMK
+1329 VYEGLVQMGKGVK

-1380 GISVVVTGI
+1380 GISVVITGI

-1418 LITGIGGIFKSI
+1418 LITGIGGIFKSV

-1458 TNEALQRAIEGLTDT
+1458 TNEALQRAIEGLTEV

-1480 DVGDIYEHQKQL
+1480 DVGDIYERQKQL
-1492 LKEAEANTMQQMA
+1492 LNEAEANAQQQMA
-1505 RTGAA
+1505 RTGDA
-1510 YNGGFLGIG
+1510 YSNGFLGIG
-1519 GKHSSNSKIDK
+1519 GHHSSNHKINK
-1530 GMSSADW
+1530 GMSDNDW
-1537 ARVTRATGES
+1537 SRVSKAVGVS
-1547 VRSASDFWSLSSEQM
+1547 VRSASDFWSLTSEQM

-1569 PDLYGKIKGLADDGY
+1569 PDLYAKIKDLANDGY
-1584 KDAAQYMDEYIDFAK
+1584 KDAAQYMDAYIDYAK

-1606 ASREKLTNVSF
+1606 AYREKLTNVSF
-1617 DSLRDTFKNALTDME
+1617 DSLRDTFKSALTDME
-1632 MSAGEFADKFNEM
+1632 MSAGEFAKKFNEM

-1667 EKWAEFMKDDG
+1667 EKWAKFMEDDG

-1692 DAIYGSMDKDREFLN
+1692 DAIYGSMEKDREFLN
-1707 MLGQGDTTQSQGS
+1707 MLGQGDTAQDQGS

-1750 ETLSGIT
+1750 EMLSDIT
-1757 DSMKG
+1757 ESMNS

-1775 EIRNLSLMAIDYLGR
+1775 EIRNLSLMAIDYLER

-1801 NECLGKIEKNTR
+1801 NERLGKIEKNTR

>member
-1 MNTDEGKIGFSLV
+1 MNTDEGKIGFSVV

-126 YGLEVEK
+126 YGLEAEK

-141 GDISAGLSIP
+141 GDIAAGLSIP

-195 SEVKGLVE
+195 SKVKGLVE

-312 ATQLKALLADKNAE
+312 ATQLKALLADKSAE

-402 AMESIYAYQTADTL
+402 AMESIYAHQTAETL
-416 QKEKDV
+416 QKEKDA

-431 EKLDTAAKI
+431 EKLDAAAKV

-453 TVNTLTTGRDT
+453 TVNTLTTKRDT
-464 IAKKLNVTHTK
+464 ITKKLNVTQTK

-489 ALKAAWAT
+489 ALKAAWAS

-504 MGVTMVSGALMTLND
+504 MGVTMVAGALMTLND
-519 AMDATALESSKFG
+519 AMDASSIESNKFG
-532 EAAAETVRNVNSLFL
+532 EAAAETIRNVDSLFL

-560 DAINELCK
+560 DAVDELCK
-568 LYEEYGFKIDDERD
+568 IYEEYGFKIDEERD
-582 KLEQLIELHDQLTEA
+582 KLEQLIELHDQLTDA
-597 IKREGAERDKANNIA
+597 LKREGVERDKANNIA
-612 AYNEAIGERAKTMKE
+612 AYNEAIGESAKTMKE
-627 TLLNQLKEA
+627 ELLNQLKEA
-636 EVEGDYIDLDDKEVR
+636 EIDGSGYIDDWDDDSVR
-651 DKAKELALIIGQI
+651 EKAKELALIIGQI
-664 YESEAEAIANMVDG
+664 YESEAEAISKMVDG
-678 TEKEA
+678 AEKEA

-694 AFRDVMGYADDEFG
+694 AFRDVMGYADDTNG
-708 TIAAAWH
+708 TVAAAWH

-731 DTTNDLIEARNRLS
+731 DKTNDLITARNRLS
-745 DKYAENTTNINQ
+745 DSYAENTTNINQ
-757 EADAVDYASLSFDK
+757 EAEAVDYTTMSFND
-771 LFDAAYHADSK
+771 LFDAAYTVADKVDEVNGQQAEPK
-782 ITETYRNLQMLGGFT
+782 I
-797 ATPFIDTTSL
+797 
-807 DNALNQTNQLL
+807 
-818 SNWQLLYGQSYFVQK
+818 
-833 DFKLPSV
+833 
-840 DLKSLYN
+840 
-847 PFGMKNQK
+847 
-855 FGLTTGITTSFTNTG
+855 ITTSIDSAISGVNTLIG
-870 NAEAIKAQSE
+870 GINTLFGLNLTLPQIPWLKNLTEQADGFLNGLATQMASAEQTKAQTE
-880 LESRMNTAI
+880 IERRMGEAI

-898 LKDVRAALDT
+898 LKEVNTSLQT
-908 AASGSD
+908 AVSGSD
-914 DEKRLLSLQKRLN
+914 NEKRLLGLQKRLN

-934 KAEGK
+934 KAEGR
-939 GGRSGANGTTE
+939 GGRSGGSRGETPE
-950 QRLAKIEKAEA
+950 QRRAKIEKAEA
-961 EVEELLKKSADDR
+961 EVEVLLKKSAEDR
-974 ERLMQDLAFQH
+974 ERLMQDLAFQQ

-1015 EAREKSAKDAEIQRQ
+1015 EAREKSAIDAEIQRQ

-1043 ADKNYAKQN
+1043 ADKNYAKQT

-1070 ITLFDQLDAQHRKQQ
+1070 TTLFDQLDAQHRRQQ

-1144 RAAEIKENIDWSV
+1144 RAAEIKDNIDWSV

-1166 HDVLAPALADLKEYV
+1166 HDVLAPALADLKEYI

-1186 QNSDAQSKKAIIDAM
+1186 QNSDAQSQKAIIDAM

-1211 GKVSFEKLGQEINR
+1211 DKVSFEKLGQEITR
-1225 YQKSLSDLRGAQ
+1225 YQKSLADLRGAQ

-1246 LKTAQDAYAA
+1246 LKTAQNAYAA
-1256 AVESGTDAEIEA
+1256 AVESSTDAEIEA

-1304 ATGLKAA
+1304 ATALKTA
-1311 MDNVVGGMQK
+1311 MDNVVGGLRTMF
-1321 LSGGSVSG
+1321 GGSASG
-1329 VYEGLVQMGKGMK
+1329 LVEGLKQFGTGMK
-1342 ALKGM
+1342 TLKNA
-1347 PKGLSDA
+1347 PKVLQDV

-1359 EKLESVPII
+1359 DKLEKVPII
-1368 GWIAQIIDLFKD
+1368 GWIAEIIDLFKD
-1380 GISVVVTGI
+1380 GISVVITGI

-1458 TNEALQRAIEGLTDT
+1458 TNEALQRAIEGLTDA

-1480 DVGDIYEHQKQL
+1480 DVGDIYERQKQL
-1492 LKEAEANTMQQMA
+1492 LNEAEANAQQQMA
-1505 RTGAA
+1505 RTGDA
-1510 YNGGFLGIG
+1510 YSNGFLGIG
-1519 GKHSSNSKIDK
+1519 GHHSSNYKINK
-1530 GMSSADW
+1530 GMSGSDW
-1537 ARVTRATGES
+1537 DRVTRAVGVS
-1547 VRSASDFWSLSSEQM
+1547 VRSASDFWSLTSEQM

-1569 PDLYGKIKGLADDGY
+1569 PDLYAKIKDLANDGY
-1584 KDAAQYMDEYIDFAK
+1584 KDAAQYMDEYIDYAK

-1606 ASREKLTNVSF
+1606 AYREKLTNVSF
-1617 DSLRDTFKNALTDME
+1617 DSLRDTFKSALTDME
-1632 MSAGEFADKFNEM
+1632 MSAGEFAKKFNEM

-1667 EKWAEFMKDDG
+1667 EKWAKFMEDDG

-1707 MLGQGDTTQSQGS
+1707 MLGQGDTAQDQGS

-1740 AIQMDTSIIR
+1740 AIQIDTSIIR
-1750 ETLSGIT
+1750 ETLSDIT
-1757 DSMKG
+1757 ESMNS

-1775 EIRNLSLMAIDYLGR
+1775 EIRNLSLMAIDYLER

-1801 NECLGKIEKNTR
+1801 NERLGKIEKNTR
-1813 RI
+1813 RL